1 VIGGLIAL
9 ALFMA
14 LAVRYV
20 VAAVRLWGHPER
32 APDAARSFSVRG
44 APGWVLTRGVVVVAA
59 NFVFMAIMVIAVAV
73 GLAVTGTQ
81 KPAELW
87 FGISAVAIGG
97 MVLCWLLNILIG
109 IFNRPRFLVLP
120 YLRDKRRL

>member
-1 VIGGLIAL
+1 VIGGVIAL
-9 ALFMA
+9 ALIVA

-20 VAAVRLWGHPER
+20 VVAVRLWGHPER
-32 APDAARSFSVRG
+32 APDVARSFSVRG

-59 NFVFMAIMVIAVAV
+59 NFVFMAIMVIASAV
-73 GLAVTGTQ
+73 GLAVTRTQ
-81 KPAELW
+81 KPAEPW
-87 FGISAVAIGG
+87 SGMSAAAIGG
-97 MVLCWLLNILIG
+97 MMLCWMLIILIG

>member
-1 VIGGLIAL
+1 MIGGLIAL
-9 ALFMA
+9 ALIVA

-20 VAAVRLWGHPER
+20 VVAVRLWGHPER

-59 NFVFMAIMVIAVAV
+59 NFVFMAIMVIALAV
-73 GLAVTGTQ
+73 GLAVTRTQ
-81 KPAELW
+81 KPAEPWLAM
-87 FGISAVAIGG
+87 SAAAIGG
-97 MVLCWLLNILIG
+97 MILCWILIILIG

>member
-1 VIGGLIAL
+1 VIGGVIAL
-9 ALFMA
+9 ALIVA

-20 VAAVRLWGHPER
+20 VVAVRLWGHPER

-59 NFVFMAIMVIAVAV
+59 NFVFMAIMVIASAV
-73 GLAVTGTQ
+73 GLAVTRTQ
-81 KPAELW
+81 KPAEPW
-87 FGISAVAIGG
+87 SGMSAAAIGG
-97 MVLCWLLNILIG
+97 MMLCWMLIILIG

>member
-1 VIGGLIAL
+1 MIGGLIAL
-9 ALFMA
+9 ALIVA

-20 VAAVRLWGHPER
+20 VVAVRLWGHPER

-59 NFVFMAIMVIAVAV
+59 NCVFMAIMVIALAV
-73 GLAVTGTQ
+73 GLAVTRTQ
-81 KPAELW
+81 KPAEPWL
-87 FGISAVAIGG
+87 GMSAAAIGG
-97 MVLCWLLNILIG
+97 MILCWILIILIG